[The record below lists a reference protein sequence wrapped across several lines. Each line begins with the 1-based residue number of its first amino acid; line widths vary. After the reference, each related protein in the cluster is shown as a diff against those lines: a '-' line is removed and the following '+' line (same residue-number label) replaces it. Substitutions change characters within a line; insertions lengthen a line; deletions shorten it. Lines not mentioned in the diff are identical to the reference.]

1 MSLEKYKAQVVVGG
15 ETISSQY
22 PAYKMDSTEPE
33 NHMRRDVELGTV
45 HCCDFFMATNQA
57 VVLLEET
64 DLLKTVSR
72 IEKEYRYLKGKDKGD
87 IINKKIRDEN
97 QLKAYGS
104 MLVLCRLSAK
114 NTEVRKLCER
124 RKFEFWLVAG
134 KIEGEGREKYFDSLK
149 DSLREDLTGVIGKQ
163 LLENVEV
170 LSPDDLRKKISTK
183 VPR

>member
-1 MSLEKYKAQVVVGG
+1 MSLEKYREPIVVG
-15 ETISSQY
+15 EKKIKSKY
-22 PAYKMDSTEPE
+22 PAYRMDGSGEPTD
-33 NHMRRDVELGTV
+33 MRDDVGLGTV
-45 HCCDFFMATNQA
+45 HCCDYFVATNQA

-64 DLLKTVSR
+64 DLLSTVTMVR
-72 IEKEYRYLKGKDKGD
+72 DEYSCLDDNDKDD
-87 IINKKIRDEN
+87 IVNKRIRDEN

-114 NTEVRKLCER
+114 NTEAKKLFEHR
-124 RKFEFWLVAG
+124 AFEFWLVAG
-134 KIEGEGREKYFDSLK
+134 KMESDDDKIYFDNMK
-149 DSLREDLTGVIGKQ
+149 DSLRGDLTGVIGKQ

>member
-1 MSLEKYKAQVVVGG
+1 MSLDNYKAKVVVGG
-15 ETISSQY
+15 ETIPSQY
-22 PAYKMDSTEPE
+22 QAYKMDSTDVD

-45 HCCDFFMATNQA
+45 HCCDFFLAINQS
-57 VVLLEET
+57 VVLIEET
-64 DLLKTVSR
+64 DLLGTVKS
-72 IEKEYRYLKGKDKGD
+72 IQDDYSCLEGDYQKD
-87 IINKKIRDEN
+87 IINKRIRDEN

-104 MLVLCRLSAK
+104 MLVMCRLSAK
-114 NTEVRKLCER
+114 NIEVRKLCER

>member
-1 MSLEKYKAQVVVGG
+1 
-15 ETISSQY
+15 
-22 PAYKMDSTEPE
+22 
-33 NHMRRDVELGTV
+33 MRRDVELGTV

-114 NTEVRKLCER
+114 NTEAKKLFEHR
-124 RKFEFWLVAG
+124 AFEFWLVAG
-134 KIEGEGREKYFDSLK
+134 KMESDDEIYFDNIK
-149 DSLREDLTGVIGKQ
+149 DSLREYLTGVIGKQ